1 MTITSHPARQR
12 LAAGITMLA
21 AIMLLVAGT
30 LSILRGIA
38 GVTKDE
44 VFLIPS
50 EYSYQL
56 DVSSWGWVHLAL
68 GVLLVAVAIGMM
80 LTATWARIFAY
91 CLAALSIVANFL
103 SLPYYPWWSAII
115 IAIDVII
122 IWAVS
127 TWDPQPSLSVI
138 EVRETAYPAHGSAVR
153 PGIR

>member
-1 MTITSHPARQR
+1 MTTAAHPVRQG
-12 LAAGITMLA
+12 LAATITMLA
-21 AIMLLVAGT
+21 AILLLVAGI

-44 VFLIPS
+44 IFLIPS

-56 DVSSWGWVHLAL
+56 DVSTWGWIHLAL

-91 CLAALSIVANFL
+91 CLAALSIIANFL
-103 SLPYYPWWSAII
+103 SLPYYPWWSVILI
-115 IAIDVII
+115 VLDVIV

-127 TWDPQPSLSVI
+127 AWNPQPAL
-138 EVRETAYPAHGSAVR
+138 SAVPADRR
-153 PGIR
+153 PR

>member
-1 MTITSHPARQR
+1 MTITSHPVRQG

-44 VFLIPS
+44 LFLIPS
-50 EYSYQL
+50 EYSYEL
-56 DVSSWGWVHLAL
+56 DVSSWGWIHLAL
-68 GVLLVAVAIGMM
+68 GVFLVAVAIGMM

-91 CLAALSIVANFL
+91 CLAVLSIIANFL
-103 SLPYYPWWSAII
+103 SLPYYPWWSVII
-115 IAIDVII
+115 IVIDLIV

-127 TWDPQPSLSVI
+127 TWNPRPSLSAI
-138 EVRETAYPAHGSAVR
+138 DARETAYPAIGSAVR
-153 PGIR
+153 PGSR

>member
-1 MTITSHPARQR
+1 MATPSHPVRQG

-21 AIMLLVAGT
+21 VIMLLVAGT
-30 LSILRGIA
+30 SSILRGIS

-44 VFLIPS
+44 IFLIPS

-56 DVSSWGWVHLAL
+56 DVTGWGWIHLAI

-91 CLAALSIVANFL
+91 GLAAVSIVANFA
-103 SLPYYPWWSAII
+103 SLPYYPWWSVII
-115 IAIDVII
+115 IAIDLTV

-127 TWDPQPSLSVI
+127 TWNPDRI
-138 EVRETAYPAHGSAVR
+138 
-153 PGIR
+153 